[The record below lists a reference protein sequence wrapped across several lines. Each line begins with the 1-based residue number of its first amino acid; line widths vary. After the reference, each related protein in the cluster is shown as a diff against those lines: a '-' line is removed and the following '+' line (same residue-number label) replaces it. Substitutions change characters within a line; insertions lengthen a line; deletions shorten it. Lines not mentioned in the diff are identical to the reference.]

1 MGHRFTAF
9 GFGIPT
15 AALDTLCA
23 HANLIDRYECVLPS
37 EAIRPNSKALA
48 DFRARIGRPVLL
60 SRVDSSAD
68 HKNAG
73 SRFVHFVAHGF
84 APEEL
89 SMIEQLRK
97 EVSVD
102 GFVIR
107 ADLGT
112 DLVRLATNLDEWS
125 ARNQC
130 KIDLHLRLASTNM
143 AENILDDGRILANV
157 VELFAV
163 GLAFPRLTTMVDTF
177 MDIDR
182 GYFVRHGLIDRR
194 CNLQPAGLA
203 VEALSAFLG
212 GGSETWSLTK
222 CTVDGVT
229 LLSLCSPKRNALLA
243 IPNGSATK
251 ALKPHVLQTAGL
263 DLAAST
269 LVWLDRPWAIEPH
282 LGSRPSTVALPSSLE
297 APILIVGSSASSV

>member
-1 MGHRFTAF
+1 M
-9 GFGIPT
+9 
-15 AALDTLCA
+15 
-23 HANLIDRYECVLPS
+23 
-37 EAIRPNSKALA
+37 
-48 DFRARIGRPVLL
+48 
-60 SRVDSSAD
+60 
-68 HKNAG
+68 
-73 SRFVHFVAHGF
+73 
-84 APEEL
+84 
-89 SMIEQLRK
+89 
-97 EVSVD
+97 
-102 GFVIR
+102 
-107 ADLGT
+107 
-112 DLVRLATNLDEWS
+112 VRLATNLDEWS